1 MNTKQNEFIIGITV
15 SLATL
20 MVIVG
25 LLWLGKSN
33 FLKQQITLHMKVEST
48 NGLQEGDEVH
58 FRGVKVGMVKAI
70 TFVTDGVI
78 VRMKID
84 NAVKIPK
91 NSEFLITGQSLIGEQ
106 YVDIK
111 AGNSNQYLQDGALV
125 QGIVQQGSISN
136 ITSQFGQIQGQL
148 QQVLANLENMSSR
161 ENITLVRSAL
171 LHLNRTTAAL
181 DSLVRTGGPVLLSAV
196 NNVNEI
202 SAENKEAI
210 QSFMASLQKNSQSLA
225 AVLERTHQSA
235 SRVDSLLSSI
245 QRGQGNLGR
254 LYSSDSLYIQLEKA
268 LTNIDSLFQDIRNHP
283 GKYFNVR
290 IF

>member
-25 LLWLGKSN
+25 LLW
-33 FLKQQITLHMKVEST
+33 MA
-48 NGLQEGDEVH
+48 
-58 FRGVKVGMVKAI
+58 R
-70 TFVTDGVI
+70 
-78 VRMKID
+78 
-84 NAVKIPK
+84 
-91 NSEFLITGQSLIGEQ
+91 SLIA
-106 YVDIK
+106 
-111 AGNSNQYLQDGALV
+111 AGKRVA
-125 QGIVQQGSISN
+125 
-136 ITSQFGQIQGQL
+136 TSQFGQIQGQL